1 MSYSRD
7 SVIRS
12 LNSQFGKIIDEEW
25 EDIDDVQLRKLSH
38 SDLINMVT
46 QLWNYV

>member
-1 MSYSRD
+1 MGYSRD
-7 SVIRS
+7 YVIRS
-12 LNSQFGKIIDEEW
+12 LNSKFGKIIDEEW

-38 SDLINMVT
+38 SDLIDIIT